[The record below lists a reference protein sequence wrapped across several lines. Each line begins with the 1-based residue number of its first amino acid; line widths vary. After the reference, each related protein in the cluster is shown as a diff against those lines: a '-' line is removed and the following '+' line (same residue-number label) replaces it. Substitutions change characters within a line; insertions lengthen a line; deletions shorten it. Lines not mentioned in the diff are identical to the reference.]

1 MSEFKKNK
9 IWGALTTAEN
19 IERYKNYPFFFAN
32 SNHCLII
39 SDEQPKGTVE
49 MTEEFIE
56 RFRQDDWA
64 WLNSVIGKVQQAQL
78 KQYPEEA
85 KERADEIIKN
95 TYRSLMTR
103 GMKGCYVYCTDTEMA
118 DYMRRRLAAY
128 AEGFSALNNSTET

>member
-85 KERADEIIKN
+85 KELEKKNEEFLKRFRVELEAWRKRNESGDEEQ
-95 TYRSLMTR
+95 L
-103 GMKGCYVYCTDTEMA
+103 
-118 DYMRRRLAAY
+118 
-128 AEGFSALNNSTET
+128 